1 MGGLLRVISQ
11 LKSKFTF
18 EGNLRV
24 LLIRR
29 VLLAVSG
36 GLTAGLSTLYVKQIL
51 GADAIILGS
60 LGSIWSIVF
69 VLFILFGGWI
79 GDRYDRKKVL
89 LAGTGIVLINPIIYA
104 LAPSWHVI
112 ILVNFIGAVG
122 SAIST
127 PAYNAIVYS
136 SIEQKKRS
144 QFVATLIVMA
154 SIANIVTP
162 PLAAYIIQLM
172 GGLEEIRKMFFIQF
186 LISLLV
192 WIYTLK
198 RLETIPLHEKRRIK
212 GVMEAVKDMFSQMRH
227 VYCMA
232 RERKASSWIAMYI
245 LGPFAWQLV
254 SPFWSIYAAEVCMAP
269 LLIIGLLPTID
280 GITKLTLQIPLARI
294 ADKSGRKKILLTVW
308 PLRYA
313 GLIVFIIGGSYQIPI
328 IPYIPLITWMLDA
341 AGTSVSSSFWS
352 LRTEVMPKRYQ
363 STWNA
368 LLNFVWYLSS
378 IPASFLGGLLWN
390 IDPRLPFVFALA
402 VDAGLR
408 YPILMR
414 LVPETL
420 IRTKRT
426 ARIGPH
432 ILIYGLSEAGLT
444 STARLIQRTMKAEI
458 INVSHI
464 DVRRL
469 SRILRN
475 ERRPVIIEGTPAL
488 YVANEEQDSVRIL
501 LVASKEERTRRR
513 AQRDKKPEFV
523 ALKEIEDED
532 RRVDKIARR
541 LYHANL
547 SNMPPFDVAI
557 NTERVS
563 PEKVAKI
570 IEILREEERRKDSDK
585 DKQTSE

>member
-1 MGGLLRVISQ
+1 LRVISQ
-11 LKSKFTF
+11 LRSRFAF

-36 GLTAGLSTLYVKQIL
+36 GLTAGLSTLYVKEIL

-60 LGSIWSIVF
+60 LGSIWSMVF
-69 VLFILFGGWI
+69 VLFILLGGWI

-104 LAPSWHVI
+104 LAPNWHVI

-127 PAYNAIVYS
+127 PAYNAIIYS

-144 QFVATLIVMA
+144 QFVATLVVMA

-162 PLAAYIIQLM
+162 PFAAYIIQLM
-172 GGLEEIRKMFFIQF
+172 GGLEEIRKMFFAQF
-186 LISLLV
+186 LISLFV

-198 RLETIPLHEKRRIK
+198 RLEAVPFHQRRKIK
-212 GVMEAVKDMFSQMRH
+212 GVAEAVKDMFSQMRH
-227 VYCMA
+227 VYQMA

-269 LLIIGLLPTID
+269 LLIIGLLPAID
-280 GITKLTLQIPLARI
+280 GIIRLTLQLPLARI
-294 ADKSGRKKILLTVW
+294 ADRSGRKKIILTVW
-308 PLRYA
+308 PL
-313 GLIVFIIGGSYQIPI
+313 
-328 IPYIPLITWMLDA
+328 
-341 AGTSVSSSFWS
+341 S

-363 STWNA
+363 GTWNA
-368 LLNFVWYLSS
+368 LLNFIWYLSS

-390 IDPRLPFVFALA
+390 IDPRLPFIFALT

-420 IRTKRT
+420 VPTRRA

-458 INVSHI
+458 INVSHMDI
-464 DVRRL
+464 RRL

-475 ERRPVIIEGTPAL
+475 ERKPVIIEGTPAL
-488 YVANEEQDSVRIL
+488 YVANDEQDSVRVL
-501 LVASKEERTRRR
+501 LVASREERTRRR
-513 AQRDKKPEFV
+513 AQKDKKPEFV

-532 RRVDKIARR
+532 RRVNRIARR
-541 LYHANL
+541 LYHADL

-563 PEKVAKI
+563 PEKVARI
-570 IEILREEERRKDSDK
+570 IEILREEERKRDSEKDE
-585 DKQTSE
+585 QTSE